1 MVIDTPAGLK
11 TKMPV
16 GEAAGTS
23 VADLHDLVDTF
34 EDRTTQALLTVTANY
49 GVTLA
54 DNRRKIV
61 VNSTTPVSITL
72 PSNTPAGFEILVFQ
86 QNSGAG
92 VVAVTGGTLLSRD
105 NHTRTAGQYAVAYV
119 FCVSNAGTAPQVA
132 LTGDTGP

>member
-1 MVIDTPAGLK
+1 VVIDTPAGLK

-23 VADLHDLVDTF
+23 VTDLHDLIDTF
-34 EDRTTQALLTVTANY
+34 EDRTTQALLTITGNY
-49 GVTLA
+49 GVLLT

-61 VNSTTPVSITL
+61 VNTASPVTITF
-72 PSNTPAGFEILVFQ
+72 PSNTPAGFEVLIFQ
-86 QNSGAG
+86 QGAGAG

-105 NHTRTAGQYAVAYV
+105 NHTRTAGLYAVAYA

-132 LTGDTGP
+132 LTGDTAP